1 MQNKK
6 ILVAYATNAGST
18 AEVARAI
25 GEELGKDDTPVEVQR
40 VEEVTSLEP
49 FSAVV
54 VGAPMIMGWHRA
66 ALKFIRKH
74 KRELSQV
81 PVAYFFTARSLT
93 KLDETEINGIPISVD
108 PQLAK
113 PPADPNHLT
122 FRENYSTVKNY
133 LQPALKAAR
142 AVMPVSVAFFGGI
155 LSMVNLKWFQTIFV
169 LLVVQA
175 KPGGS
180 HNLPFIR
187 EWVVNIREKLLAEG
201 SEPRK

>member
-1 MQNKK
+1 MAKK
-6 ILVAYATNAGST
+6 RILVAYATNAGST
-18 AEVARAI
+18 AEVARVI
-25 GEELGKDDTPVEVQR
+25 GEELGKDGIPVEVQR
-40 VEEVTSLEP
+40 VEEVKSLEP

-74 KRELSQV
+74 KSELSRV

-93 KLDETEINGIPISVD
+93 KLDETEINGIPVSVD
-108 PQLAK
+108 PQLPK
-113 PPADPNHLT
+113 PPADPNHLS

-133 LQPALKAAR
+133 LQPALRAAR
-142 AVMPVSVAFFGGI
+142 VVKPVSVAFFGGI

-175 KPGGS
+175 RPGGS
-180 HNLPFIR
+180 YNLPFIR
-187 EWVVNIREKLLAEG
+187 EWSVNIREKLLVEG
-201 SEPRK
+201 SQPRK